1 MVDNQRAPVG
11 FDMRLLCHKNV
22 LKSKGNLSAKR
33 NPSGLVAGASPGRP
47 KGRKRRHQTLYDVKI
62 GS

>member
-1 MVDNQRAPVG
+1 
-11 FDMRLLCHKNV
+11 MRLLCHKNV